1 MPRAVALFSGGLD
14 STLAIRILQEQGFE
28 VDALNVRTTF
38 ECCEAPAAR
47 AAAELGVR
55 QTVLDVDNDYVDVIR
70 SPRHGYGRGVNP
82 CVDCRIHMAKM
93 ARRMM
98 ENLGACVVISGE
110 ILGQRPMSQKRCDLE
125 VIARESGLEGRLLRP
140 LSAKQLTPTIPE
152 REGLVDRNRLYGFA
166 GRGRTKLMALARQL
180 GLRAFPQPSTGCALT
195 EESFAPR
202 VRDLMRFDPEAT
214 TWDFELLNVG
224 RHIRLDAATKAVIGR
239 NAEENAALRSFAA
252 REDASESARIE
263 PESFV
268 GPDALLVGEPRE
280 PSLRLA
286 GALLLRYTRR
296 LEPNAQVLVRVTH
309 DHQSRV
315 LPIERGEADRT
326 ESCFS
331 PL

>member
-14 STLAIRILQEQGFE
+14 STLAVRILQEQGFE
-28 VDALNVRTTF
+28 VDALNVQTTF
-38 ECCEAPAAR
+38 ECCKVPAAR

-55 QTVLDVDNDYVDVIR
+55 QTVLQVGEDYLDLIR
-70 SPRHGYGRGVNP
+70 SPRHGYGRAVNP

-93 ARRMM
+93 ARQMM
-98 ENLGACVVISGE
+98 ENLGACVVITGE

-125 VIARESGLEGRLLRP
+125 VVARESGLEGRLLRP
-140 LSAKQLTPTIPE
+140 LSAKRLAPTIPE
-152 REGLVDRNRLYGFA
+152 REGLVDRSRLYAFV

-180 GLRAFPQPSTGCALT
+180 GIRTLPQPSTGCALT

-202 VRDLMRFDPEAT
+202 VRDLMRFDPAAT
-214 TWDFELLNVG
+214 TWDFELLNIG

-252 REDASESARIE
+252 REDASESAQIE
-263 PESFV
+263 PESFI
-268 GPDALLVGEPRE
+268 GPGVLLVGEPRE

-286 GALLLRYTRR
+286 GALMLRYTRR
-296 LEPNAQVLVRVTH
+296 LEPKGKAMVRVTH
-309 DHQSRV
+309 DRQSRV
-315 LPIERGEADRT
+315 LPIEPGEADGT
-326 ESCFS
+326 VACFT